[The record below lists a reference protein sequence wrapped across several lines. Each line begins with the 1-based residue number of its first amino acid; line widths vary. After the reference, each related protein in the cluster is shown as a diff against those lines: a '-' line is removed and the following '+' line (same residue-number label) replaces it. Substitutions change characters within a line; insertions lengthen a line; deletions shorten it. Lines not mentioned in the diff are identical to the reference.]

1 MPVENLTSMIMN
13 RKLMFAALTSALTF
27 INAES
32 AVVKGMITDN
42 STHEPLI
49 GATVKTDS
57 AS

>member
-1 MPVENLTSMIMN
+1 MN